1 MTQNFDTLVGSIYDC
16 AANPEL
22 WPETLG
28 QISQSVNAAYALVGF
43 ISKDATRPGGVA
55 NWVRRNSA
63 WDEEWLL
70 KLEKIM
76 HLISNGGGF
85 HTPVDTAW
93 TQLSVMPEDEFH
105 KTEFYNIWVKP
116 QGLRD
121 TINVPYLQR
130 PDRVGMWNLPC
141 YDTREPY
148 SAEEMRLCESLS
160 PHIRRAMLINDITD
174 QGRLALTLYKQVLDT
189 LSAAVFIV
197 GLGQKL
203 EFTNATGDKM
213 LSQGEFL
220 RLNGGML
227 QSRREIGQSTQL
239 ESAIERA
246 LKGDVAIG
254 ITGIGVPLLGYDG
267 DRIAAYVLPLAGK
280 DVRGS
285 MGQGHCAVF
294 VARRG
299 EQQPMAM
306 EILRT
311 LFDLTV
317 AEARV
322 ALLIAKGDG
331 PQTIAEAHGI
341 SVNTVRSH
349 LKHCFAKTGTA
360 DQTGLSGCVNTLLPP
375 IK

>member
-1 MTQNFDTLVGSIYDC
+1 MMQNFDTLVGSIYDC

-43 ISKDATRPGGVA
+43 ISKDAAQPGGVA

-93 TQLSVMPEDEFH
+93 TQLSVMPEEEFH
-105 KTEFYNIWVKP
+105 KTEFYKIWVKP

-130 PDRVGMWNLPC
+130 PDSVGMWNLPC

-148 SAEEMRLCESLS
+148 GAEEMRLCESLS

-174 QGRLALTLYKQVLDT
+174 KGRLALTLYKQVLDT

-203 EFTNATGDKM
+203 EFTNAAGDRM
-213 LSQGEFL
+213 LSQGEYL
-220 RLNGGML
+220 RLNGGMF
-227 QSRREIGQSTQL
+227 QSRRELGQSTAL
-239 ESAIERA
+239 SSAIERA
-246 LKGDVAIG
+246 LKGDAAVG
-254 ITGIGVPLLGYDG
+254 ITGTGVPLVGYDG
-267 DRIAAYVLPLAGK
+267 SRLAAYVLPQAGK
-280 DVRGS
+280 DVRGA
-285 MGQGHCAVF
+285 MGAGHCAVF

-317 AEARV
+317 AETRV
-322 ALLIAKGDG
+322 ALLVAKGDG
-331 PQTIAEAHGI
+331 PQTIAQVLGI
-341 SVNTVRSH
+341 TVNTVRSH
-349 LKHCFAKTGTA
+349 LKHCFSKTGTT
-360 DQTGLSGCVNTLLPP
+360 DQTGLGGAVNALLPP
-375 IK
+375 VK